1 MLHDERPGVEE
12 TYLVASNSSN
22 LRVEADRRGDG
33 DMVIVAGWT
42 HSRIGMAL
50 LRLHSEWDR
59 AEKPRK
65 PLPSMVALVAASM
78 PRVQPAHFVIS
89 VKAMDKHWKKEPA
102 RRVELAQQQAQRWY
116 MGELVRLVGSLSSL
130 ASVRHQLTETALVWG
145 VEQAIDVVPA
155 TIAYWLD
162 QTCPH
167 CHGLKFMQ
175 AAGAPALSARACK
188 HCDGTGVA
196 PVPHGQAGRRIA
208 NYMDFCVSCARGQ
221 LKERLR
227 GMHKRP

>member
-12 TYLVASNSSN
+12 NYLVASSSSN

-42 HSRIGMAL
+42 TSRIGMAL

-65 PLPSMVALVAASM
+65 PLPPLVALVAATM
-78 PRVQPAHFVIS
+78 PRVQPTHFVIS
-89 VKAMDKHWKKEPA
+89 AKAMDKHWRKEPA
-102 RRVELAQQQAQRWY
+102 RRMELAQQQAQRWY
-116 MGELVRLVGSLSSL
+116 MSEMVRLVGSLSSL
-130 ASVRHQLTETALVWG
+130 ASVRHQLTEAGLRWG
-145 VEQAIDVVPA
+145 LEHAVEVVPA

-167 CHGLKFMQ
+167 CHGLKFTQ
-175 AAGAPALSARACK
+175 VPGAPALSAKACK
-188 HCDGTGVA
+188 HCGGTGVA
-196 PVPHGQAGRRIA
+196 PVPHGQAGRRLA
-208 NYMDFCVSCARGQ
+208 NYMDDCVSRAQ
-221 LKERLR
+221 SALKERLR
-227 GMHKRP
+227 GLMPRE

>member
-1 MLHDERPGVEE
+1 MLHDERPGIEE

-65 PLPSMVALVAASM
+65 PLPATVALLAATL
-78 PRVQPAHFVIS
+78 PRIQPEQFVIS

-102 RRVELAQQQAQRWY
+102 LRADLARQQVQRWY
-116 MGELVRLVGSLSSL
+116 MSKMRSLIGSLSSL

-145 VEQAIDVVPA
+145 LEEATDVVPA

-167 CHGLKFMQ
+167 CHGLKFLQ
-175 AAGAPALSARACK
+175 VPGAPALSARACK
-188 HCDGTGVA
+188 PCDGTGVA
-196 PVPHGQAGRRIA
+196 PVPHGQPGRRIA

-227 GMHKRP
+227 GIHKRT